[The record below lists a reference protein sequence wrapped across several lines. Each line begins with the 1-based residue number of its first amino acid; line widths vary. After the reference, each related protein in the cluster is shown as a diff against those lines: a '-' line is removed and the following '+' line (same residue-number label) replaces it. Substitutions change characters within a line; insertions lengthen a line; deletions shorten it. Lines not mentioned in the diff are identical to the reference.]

1 MKNLKNTNFTI
12 ILASLVLLLL
22 GSLILAS
29 VSAVFSME
37 KFNDQNYL
45 LKHQLLFGLLPGL
58 ALGLVGFLMPLP
70 IIKKFSFWVF
80 FATVLSLCL
89 LFISKTQLKFF
100 NASSWIN
107 LGIIAFQPSEFLKL
121 SLILYLGAW
130 LTKQDSGGKSWFPFL
145 AIMGIISLLLILQP
159 DIGTLAIVAS
169 IGLAIFFAVGTPF
182 WQNFLIW
189 LLGLSGLGILIKLAP
204 YRMNRWLVFIN
215 PNFDPMG
222 IGYQLKQSLISIGS
236 GNIFGLGLGMSR
248 QRFNFLPATIGDAI
262 FSIFAEETGFVGV
275 VILLLVIF
283 TFVLQGFKIA
293 MASKDRFSQIVAFG
307 ICFWI
312 GFQSLVNICSMTGI
326 FPLTGLPLPF
336 ISYGGSHL
344 ASELAGLGILLNISR
359 QA

>member
-1 MKNLKNTNFTI
+1 MKNLKNTNLAL
-12 ILASLVLLLL
+12 ILASLLLLLL

-29 VSAVFSME
+29 TSAVFSME
-37 KFNDQNYL
+37 KFGDQNYL

-58 ALGLVGFLMPLP
+58 VLGLIGFLMPLS

-80 FATVLSLCL
+80 LVNILGLCL
-89 LFISKTQLKFF
+89 LFISKTELKLF

-107 LGIIAFQPSEFLKL
+107 LGIITFQPSEFLKL
-121 SLILYLGAW
+121 SLILYLGVW
-130 LTKQDSGGKSWFPFL
+130 LTEQSSRKKSWFPFL
-145 AIMGIISLLLILQP
+145 IIMGIISLLLILQP
-159 DIGTLAIVAS
+159 DIGTLVVIVS
-169 IGLAIFFAVGTPF
+169 IGFAIFFAIGTPL
-182 WQNFLIW
+182 WQNLLIW
-189 LLGLSGLGILIKLAP
+189 LSGLATLGILIKVAP

-222 IGYQLKQSLISIGS
+222 IGYQMKQSLISIGS
-236 GNIFGLGLGMSR
+236 GGIFGLGLGMSR

-262 FSIFAEETGFVGV
+262 FSIFAEEAGFFGA
-275 VILLLVIF
+275 VILLSVIF
-283 TFVLQGFKIA
+283 MFVWQGFKIA
-293 MASKDRFSQIVAFG
+293 KASKDRFSQIVALG

-344 ASELAGLGILLNISR
+344 TSELAALGILLNISR
-359 QA
+359 QT